1 MEDEKVPVGIIYFHF
16 NPLTPTR
23 PLLINLQ
30 TLKTRKFLA
39 EQIESK

>member
-1 MEDEKVPVGIIYFHF
+1 MKKFQVGIIYFHF
-16 NPLTPTR
+16 NPLTPTH

-30 TLKTRKFLA
+30 TLKIREFLA